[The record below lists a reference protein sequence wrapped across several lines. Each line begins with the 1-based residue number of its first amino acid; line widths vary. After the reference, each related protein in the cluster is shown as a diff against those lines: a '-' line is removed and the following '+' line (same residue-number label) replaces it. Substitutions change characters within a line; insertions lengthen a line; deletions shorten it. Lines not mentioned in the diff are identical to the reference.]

1 MPFACRCFPG
11 PQCVC
16 LPQVNARVRKDEADS
31 GDGDVAFPK
40 VLLLQSFSVP
50 IWLTKFVSFAA
61 CCSSWSPSTGQQASL
76 GMM

>member
-40 VLLLQSFSVP
+40 VLLLQSFSVQLAYQ
-50 IWLTKFVSFAA
+50 IHFV
-61 CCSSWSPSTGQQASL
+61 CRMLLRLEPSTGQQASL
-76 GMM
+76 GKM